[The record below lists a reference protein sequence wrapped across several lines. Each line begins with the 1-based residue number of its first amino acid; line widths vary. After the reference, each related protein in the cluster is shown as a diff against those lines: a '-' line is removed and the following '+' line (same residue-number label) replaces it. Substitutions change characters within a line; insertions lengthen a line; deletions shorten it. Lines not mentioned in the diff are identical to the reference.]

1 MTNDFITD
9 AEMDA
14 LSSGVAPQPSSEP
27 EYLSDAEMDALSA
40 EEQPPGIGRSLL
52 QGIAQTPGG
61 VARMGETFLDYAL
74 PQRAVVRAVGGTP
87 EPMSRIVSE
96 GIDEKMEQPFIAAT
110 GRGFV
115 EPQTTEEGYAAA
127 AGRGLGGFATMPLGG
142 IGGVISS
149 LMGAVAGEAAK
160 NAGLPWY
167 GQMLA
172 GIVGSASPS
181 VAGIVA
187 PRVPGVA
194 AVTGRVGRAMSP
206 QMRRDAVNLGAAN
219 TLRGN
224 VGNVSRAAQALD
236 DEARG
241 LGGPGL
247 ASTAQALRTEAPGLV
262 GLEGGLARTSTAG
275 FGERLAARRESSAR
289 QIDEAYNVALR
300 GNPGAVRG
308 SFTARLADSR
318 ANYRRLYG
326 EIDDASVGAVPLTRV
341 KAMAQTI
348 VDDAGAYG
356 VKSVPALA
364 RRVIAADD
372 VTTFADLR
380 RLRTALGDEAR
391 SLEKSVNLGGSA
403 EKLRNVSRLRD
414 AVDETIDALG
424 ESGVPAAQQLRAA
437 NAAFREHQQLYSRA
451 HPTVKK
457 LLENE
462 DPGDAIMSILGRT
475 TKRPAEEA
483 RRLVAG
489 LGDDADALEGL
500 RRLTADELVWRA
512 SGKASKAGGPVSPSS
527 VSGIGLGASLTQ
539 SEPALRVIMGD
550 EQFDLLR
557 RLAARID
564 TTTYGRAGTPGF
576 YMSTGSALKSAEQQG
591 AAGAEAAAET
601 LGAIMN
607 PMGKARQAMAKK
619 AHEWLLDKTTMAQQ
633 RQLLEDAMVDPKIAR
648 DLLLDVTPE
657 RFAAWQERMR
667 AHVARSG
674 ARAGATQ
681 PGSRE

>member
-1 MTNDFITD
+1 VTNDFITD

-14 LSSGVAPQPSSEP
+14 LSPSVAPPSGAP
-27 EYLSDAEMDALSA
+27 DYISDAEMDSLGAA
-40 EEQPPGIGRSLL
+40 ESPPGVGRSLL

-61 VARMGETFLDYAL
+61 VARMLDVGASAIGNKIGVEHGGGFGAL
-74 PQRAVVRAVGGTP
+74 ADAL
-87 EPMSRIVSE
+87 
-96 GIDEKMEQPFIAAT
+96 DEKMEQPFIAAT
-110 GRGFV
+110 GRGFA
-115 EPQTTEEGYAAA
+115 EPQTTGEGYAAA
-127 AGRGLGGFATMPLGG
+127 IGRGLGGFATMPIGG
-142 IGGVISS
+142 VGGVISS

-187 PRVPGVA
+187 PRIPGVA

-206 QMRRDAVNLGAAN
+206 QMRTDAVRLGAAN

-224 VGNVSRAAQALD
+224 VGNVSRAAQVLD

-241 LGGPGL
+241 ISGPGL

-262 GLEGGLARTSTAG
+262 GLEGGLAKTSTTG

-289 QIDEAYNVALR
+289 QIDEAYNAALR

-308 SFTARLADSR
+308 SFAARLADSR
-318 ANYRRLYG
+318 ANYQRLYG
-326 EIDDASVGAVPLTRV
+326 EIDDASVGAVQMDTIKRE
-341 KAMAQTI
+341 AQEI
-348 VDDAGAYG
+348 VDRFRQHGRDKIPTRAQELLDAPDAYTFTQLRDLRT
-356 VKSVPALA
+356 SL
-364 RRVIAADD
+364 ADD
-372 VTTFADLR
+372 VR
-380 RLRTALGDEAR
+380 NAR
-391 SLEKSVNLGGSA
+391 SVVAREGKNAQLLGNS
-403 EKLRNVSRLRD
+403 ERLLAR
-414 AVDETIDALG
+414 VDETIDAL
-424 ESGVPAAQQLRAA
+424 EASGVPAASQLRAA
-437 NAAFREHQQLYSRA
+437 NAAFREHKNLYSNA

-512 SGKASKAGGPVSPSS
+512 SGNAAKSGGPVSPSA
-527 VSGIGLGASLTQ
+527 VSGIKIGAALTQ
-539 SEPALRVIMGD
+539 NEPALRVIMGD

-591 AAGAEAAAET
+591 AAGAESAAEM
-601 LGAIMN
+601 LGAIMSPVGRAKQAAVN
-607 PMGKARQAMAKK
+607 KAT
-619 AHEWLLDKTTMAQQ
+619 EWLMDKTTMAQQ
-633 RQLLEDAMVDPKIAR
+633 RQLLEDAMIDPKIAR

-657 RFAAWQERMR
+657 RFAKWKTSMEG
-667 AHVARSG
+667 HLKRSG
-674 ARAGATQ
+674 ERAALTQ
-681 PGSRE
+681 RSKSE